1 MPPSSSSKLIV
12 LTSELTVVTDLVRFL
27 FFFFTSAVRVAATE
41 VAAQEADIFPTV
53 YRVRRGAT
61 TLDGALRDMVGAS
74 SSLPTIELE
83 TYSSTG
89 GVGGACTSAA
99 SWTL

>member
-1 MPPSSSSKLIV
+1 
-12 LTSELTVVTDLVRFL
+12 
-27 FFFFTSAVRVAATE
+27 
-41 VAAQEADIFPTV
+41 
-53 YRVRRGAT
+53 
-61 TLDGALRDMVGAS
+61 LDGALRDMVGAS